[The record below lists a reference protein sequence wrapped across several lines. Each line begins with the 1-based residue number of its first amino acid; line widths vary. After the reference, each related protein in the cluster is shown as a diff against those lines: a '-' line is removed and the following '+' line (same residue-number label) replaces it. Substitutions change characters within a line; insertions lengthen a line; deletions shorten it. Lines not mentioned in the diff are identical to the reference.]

1 MKRIIFLAFLIP
13 LFLVS
18 CHKHED
24 LIPVA
29 KFSAD
34 TDNPVVGQDVYFYNE
49 SHNGVTYKWD
59 FGDGFISNDKEPI
72 HYFAA
77 NGVYNVTLTV
87 VSGSGLESVAALD
100 INVVIPTLLEIEV
113 REYYDDYAVPDA
125 SVLLYESITDWDNQA
140 NSVAEGFTDQ
150 DGFVVFAGLGSY
162 PYYVDVWEQNH
173 DNYTLRQEDYQTFIR
188 TPDVLPNK
196 INRFI
201 AWVDY
206 VEHTKGA
213 LKGTRTARIV
223 KMERKLPARNQPE
236 ASSDTTGWQELYK
249 KAIKIKK

>member
-1 MKRIIFLAFLIP
+1 MPLI
-13 LFLVS
+13 LVS
-18 CHKHED
+18 CRKHHD
-24 LIPVA
+24 YVPVA
-29 KFSAD
+29 KFSVD
-34 TDNPVVGQDVYFYNE
+34 TDNPVVGQDVYFFND
-49 SHNGVTYKWD
+49 SQNGLTYDWD
-59 FGDGFISNDKEPI
+59 FGDGFISNEAEPV

-87 VSGSGLESVAALD
+87 TSETGLEDDAELEITVS
-100 INVVIPTLLEIEV
+100 IPTLLEIEV
-113 REYYDDYAVPDA
+113 REYYDDYAVPGA
-125 SVLLYESITDWDNQA
+125 SVLLYESITDWDNQV

-150 DGFVVFAGLGSY
+150 DGIVVFAGLDNF

-196 INRFI
+196 ITRFI

-236 ASSDTTGWQELYK
+236 ASADTTGWQELYK
-249 KAIKIKK
+249 KAIKIGK